1 MFRSASWLALTLVSL
16 SVAGMTSAQD
26 LVLSNATV
34 IDGTGAPPR
43 AGVSVII
50 RDGKIAEIAD
60 GARTGDTTIDLKG
73 RFVLPGLVD
82 AHTHI
87 LSADAAERALLSGVT
102 TARVPGDRYLRGM
115 GTRDLIRGGHVRGP
129 ELLCAGGIVR
139 PVLGEFFILPF
150 PEFGRYLDQRLSG
163 AENVS
168 AVVRALLDRGVD
180 LIKVGASERAEL
192 ATTEPR
198 RQELTEEES
207 EAAVREAATEG
218 KFVAAH
224 AHAEV
229 GAEGAVRAGVRSIEH
244 GTYMND
250 RTLALMKEKGT
261 YLVPTLAIMSPLGD
275 PRTDDANDIALRI
288 RTWHM
293 QTALREVVKKA
304 HRMGIAI
311 AASTDG
317 SYGDGNDTARVR
329 LQHDMEEL
337 VSIGM
342 TPLEAITAATATG
355 ADLLGVSD
363 RTGRVS
369 VGLEADLL
377 VLDRDPLKD
386 FRVIYEPLVIVNNGE
401 IVLNRYYPNPYDG
414 KQRHDD

>member
-1 MFRSASWLALTLVSL
+1 M
-16 SVAGMTSAQD
+16 
-26 LVLSNATV
+26 
-34 IDGTGAPPR
+34 
-43 AGVSVII
+43 
-50 RDGKIAEIAD
+50 
-60 GARTGDTTIDLKG
+60 
-73 RFVLPGLVD
+73 
-82 AHTHI
+82 
-87 LSADAAERALLSGVT
+87 
-102 TARVPGDRYLRGM
+102 
-115 GTRDLIRGGHVRGP
+115 
-129 ELLCAGGIVR
+129 
-139 PVLGEFFILPF
+139 
-150 PEFGRYLDQRLSG
+150 
-163 AENVS
+163 
-168 AVVRALLDRGVD
+168 
-180 LIKVGASERAEL
+180 
-192 ATTEPR
+192 
-198 RQELTEEES
+198 
-207 EAAVREAATEG
+207 REAATEG

-261 YLVPTLAIMSPLGD
+261 YLVPPLAIMSPLGD

-311 AASTDG
+311 AAPTDG

-355 ADLLGVSD
+355 ADLLGIAD

-369 VGLEADLL
+369 VGLEADLI

-401 IVLNRYYPNPYDG
+401 VVLNRYYPNPYDE
-414 KQRHDD
+414 R